1 MSKSAILPSNTQYI
15 GGQQDAAYP
24 IFGQAY
30 LGPHQSDLD
39 ETNACSS
46 VRSRSFTLLFMAQ
59 SLDQRG
65 HRKTAK
71 IGSALMS
78 SYSARSGPIS
88 KIPTRATPL
97 WMLPQL
103 LFSWP
108 SCQTK
113 VRAEKR
119 EKPRRKSQNGLGS
132 LQTSVSRP
140 LSVRFGRDQR
150 VQLRKKQVLHFAFH
164 GPVVRPKGAPQN
176 GKNRIGFDIK
186 LLGS

>member
-65 HRKTAK
+65 HCKTAK

-78 SYSARSGPIS
+78 SYSARNGPIS
-88 KIPTRATPL
+88 KIPTRGTPL
-97 WMLPQL
+97 WTPLQH

-150 VQLRKKQVLHFAFH
+150 VQLCKKQVLHFAFH
-164 GPVVRPKGAPQN
+164 GPVVRPKGA
-176 GKNRIGFDIK
+176 
-186 LLGS
+186 L